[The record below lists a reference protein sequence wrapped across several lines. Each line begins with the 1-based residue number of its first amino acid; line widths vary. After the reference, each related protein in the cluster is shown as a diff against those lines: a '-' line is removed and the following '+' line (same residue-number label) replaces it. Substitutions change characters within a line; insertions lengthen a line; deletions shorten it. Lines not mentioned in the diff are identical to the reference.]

1 MAGQF
6 RMCGFGLFI
15 FSCGLVCADWCLVW
29 SSFGIFRDSRRS
41 NMIQMSTLVAII
53 LIAATT
59 YLTRIL
65 GYVLLK
71 NKTLTQRQ
79 RKILEVVPGCVLIS
93 VIAPYFVRDNPA
105 DLIALALTL
114 FA

>member
-1 MAGQF
+1 
-6 RMCGFGLFI
+6 
-15 FSCGLVCADWCLVW
+15 
-29 SSFGIFRDSRRS
+29 
-41 NMIQMSTLVAII
+41 MIQINTLVAII
-53 LIAATT
+53 LIAVTT
-59 YLTRIL
+59 YLTRLL

-114 FA
+114 FAATRFGLLLTVAISMVSAAVLRVLIV